1 MRIILES
8 MSDARWEIR
17 TNYTRIGTNKDDA
30 QNIFITNLDLSVPE
44 EYYKSKIGSNKISE

>member
-8 MSDARWEIR
+8 MSDAWEIR
-17 TNYTRIGTNKDDA
+17 TNYTQIGTNKDDA

-44 EYYKSKIGSNKISE
+44 EYYKTKIGSNKISE